1 MIVVDT
7 YFAPVRRTDRREFKN
22 QIVDISHNPIMNT
35 LLKAVSGLMV
45 VLNEERQIVAIN
57 HAFLEA
63 LGIDNAEEV
72 LGLRLGES
80 LKCVHAHGAP
90 NGCGTTPQCVTCGAA
105 IATMA
110 AIENDFSDEQMC
122 AMTTEK
128 DGVKSDICLLIR
140 SHPMRVDDRRWIM
153 LFAQDI
159 TQEQF
164 WMNLERIFFHDI
176 NNSLASLLGYSDL
189 LASEMPDH
197 PAVQQIRSAA
207 VRLNAEVALQRTLSR
222 SKEGQYKPNRGYVP
236 LSRIKKELGLL
247 VDGHTARIGKSYEDS
262 WPENDV
268 NIYTDPLLVSKVLGN
283 MVINAL
289 EATPKGGQVRLAVE
303 VLEEE
308 REVVWKV
315 WNAEHIDE
323 KYRHRIFQRYFS
335 TKADSG
341 RGLGTYAMK
350 LFGEHYLGGKVDFV
364 SDPAEGTTFFFRL
377 PINKPS

>member
-1 MIVVDT
+1 MSVDT

-22 QIVDISHNPIMNT
+22 QIVDISHSPLMNT

-45 VLNEERQIVAIN
+45 VLNEDRQIVAIN
-57 HAFLEA
+57 HAFLETI
-63 LGIDNAEEV
+63 GIDNAEEV

-80 LKCVHAHGAP
+80 LKCVHAHGEP
-90 NGCGTTPQCVTCGAA
+90 NGCGTTLQCVTCGAA

-110 AIENDFSDEQMC
+110 AIENDAADEQMC
-122 AMTTEK
+122 AMTMEK

-140 SHPMRVDDRRWIM
+140 SHPMRVDDHRWIL

-197 PAVQQIRSAA
+197 PAVQQIRAAA
-207 VRLNAEVALQRTLSR
+207 VRLNAEVSLQRTLSKN
-222 SKEGQYKPNRGYVP
+222 KEGQYEPNRDYVP

-247 VDGHTARIGKSYEDS
+247 VDGHTARIGKSYEAD
-262 WPENDV
+262 WPEPDV
-268 NIYTDPLLVSKVLGN
+268 SLYTDPLLVSKVLGN

-303 VLEEE
+303 VVEEGTA
-308 REVVWKV
+308 VVWKV
-315 WNAEHIDE
+315 WNAAYIDE

-350 LFGEHYLGGKVDFV
+350 LFGEHYLGGKVDFF
-364 SDPAEGTTFFFRL
+364 SDPAEGTVFFFRL
-377 PINKPS
+377 PINRPS

>member
-1 MIVVDT
+1 MSVDT

-22 QIVDISHNPIMNT
+22 QIVDISHSPLMNT

-45 VLNEERQIVAIN
+45 VLNEDRQIVAIN

-63 LGIDNAEEV
+63 IGIHNAEEV

-80 LKCVHAHGAP
+80 LKCVHAHGEP
-90 NGCGTTPQCVTCGAA
+90 NGCGTTLQCVTCGAA

-110 AIENDFSDEQMC
+110 AIENDAADEQMC
-122 AMTTEK
+122 AMTTEQ

-140 SHPMRVDDRRWIM
+140 SHPMRVDDRRWIL

-197 PAVQQIRSAA
+197 PAVQQIRAAA
-207 VRLNAEVALQRTLSR
+207 VRLNAEVSLQRTLSKN
-222 SKEGQYKPNRGYVP
+222 KEGQYEPNRDYVP

-247 VDGHTARIGKSYEDS
+247 VDGHTARIGKSYEAD
-262 WPENDV
+262 WPEPDV
-268 NIYTDPLLVSKVLGN
+268 SLYTDPLLVSKVLGN

-303 VLEEE
+303 VVEEGTA
-308 REVVWKV
+308 VVWKV
-315 WNAEHIDE
+315 WNAAYIDD

-364 SDPAEGTTFFFRL
+364 SDPAEGTVFFFRL
-377 PINKPS
+377 PINRPS